1 MRATIGP
8 AATSDEAHTIAQVCA
23 ELVRHPVRS
32 LICRW
37 HWKNAIA
44 SAAFRSVVFFVPN
57 LASGHH
63 AAWRAA
69 GIEFALRIPLV
80 GVLAAAA
87 QSFRTVNPAWVATGF
102 AAILLPAIAIGVEFV
117 VHWMLRTPELAASMG
132 ASIVWS
138 MFSTTL
144 TLFLTRR
151 GVMVVD
157 VDDQSPLAEDLRR
170 LPRLLVEFALV
181 LPRGLAMRLP
191 RLLRR
196 RRERSDS
203 T

>member
-1 MRATIGP
+1 VFSGKTASQSMTTTGDAGRTV
-8 AATSDEAHTIAQVCA
+8 AQVCA

-32 LICRW
+32 LIYRW

-44 SAAFRSVVFFVPN
+44 SAVFRSVVFFVPN

-69 GIEFALRIPLV
+69 GIEFVLRIPLV

-87 QSFRTVNPAWVATGF
+87 QSFRAVKPAWVATCF
-102 AAILLPAIAIGVEFV
+102 AAIVLPAVAIGVEFV
-117 VHWMLRTPELAASMG
+117 VHWVLRTPELAAG
-132 ASIVWS
+132 IGTSIVWS
-138 MFSTTL
+138 MVSTTL

-151 GVMVVD
+151 GVMVVA
-157 VDDQSPLAEDLRR
+157 VDDQSPLADDLKR

-181 LPRGLAMRLP
+181 LPRRWMTGAQKP
-191 RLLRR
+191 
-196 RRERSDS
+196 SV
-203 T
+203 